1 MLVATT
7 LMNILET
14 FLKISKQLPLD
25 SKTFHNLEVDTNG
38 GLKNEVLPG
47 RLEVFLVEK
56 LQVDCEVV

>member
-1 MLVATT
+1 
-7 LMNILET
+7 MNILET